1 MVSAKEV
8 SEPFFTFSKIDHR
21 PRYSA
26 MLALVYFVGFFIPF
40 FDLGG
45 IDIERFWI
53 PLVYLRSLL

>member
-1 MVSAKEV
+1 
-8 SEPFFTFSKIDHR
+8 
-21 PRYSA
+21 